1 LIKKSLF
8 GIGLAALALTGCNKG
23 ASATGGD
30 ILATV
35 NEVSIPMDDYFKT
48 MERKSRVTAV
58 VNPANLSVD
67 QGSGRVLPQ
76 VSVVEIRPSLAFQ
89 ALQECIANEVIRQVA
104 KDEGV
109 YPSAEDV
116 DKEIKLEEER
126 NPNFVKDTSKEGL
139 TIEQI
144 KSQLALR
151 LARLNLQTKGT
162 TVTDEEVSQFIKEN
176 PADFTQP
183 ATADLLYMEVRDTN
197 DRDLADKELKEGQ
210 MFAAVAQHYSVQKNG
225 KEDQF
230 RFPERVINR
239 MAPALQKLV
248 AENKE
253 FTATKW
259 VYDDATKHW
268 VKFYVQRKNN
278 AQPVNIT
285 NYIKQMVRRELMK
298 KKGNRANDP
307 DKRVAD
313 KLKLAKIEI
322 KVKYLEEPWKKA
334 FAELTKPQEQPAA
347 EAPPK

>member
-8 GIGLAALALTGCNKG
+8 GIGLAAIALTGCNKG

-30 ILATV
+30 VLAIV

-58 VNPANLSVD
+58 VNPQNLSVD
-67 QGSGRVLPQ
+67 QRSGRVLPQ
-76 VSVVEIRPSLAFQ
+76 ISVVELRPSLAFQ

-104 KDEGV
+104 KDESV
-109 YPSAEDV
+109 FPTPQDV
-116 DKEIKLEEER
+116 EKEIKLEEER

-144 KSQLALR
+144 KNELGLR
-151 LARLNLQTKGT
+151 LARLNLQAKGV
-162 TVTDEEVSQFIKEN
+162 TVTDEEVNQFIKDN
-176 PADFTQP
+176 PATFTQP
-183 ATADLLYMEVRDTN
+183 AAADLLYMEVPDEKVRDM
-197 DRDLADKELKEGQ
+197 ADKELKEGQ
-210 MFAAVAQHYSVQKNG
+210 MFAAVAQHYSVQRNG

-230 RFPERVINR
+230 RFPERAINR

-248 AENKE
+248 NESKE

-268 VKFYVQRKNN
+268 VKFYVQRKTK

-285 NYIKQMVRRELMK
+285 NYLKQMVRRELLK

-347 EAPPK
+347 DAPK